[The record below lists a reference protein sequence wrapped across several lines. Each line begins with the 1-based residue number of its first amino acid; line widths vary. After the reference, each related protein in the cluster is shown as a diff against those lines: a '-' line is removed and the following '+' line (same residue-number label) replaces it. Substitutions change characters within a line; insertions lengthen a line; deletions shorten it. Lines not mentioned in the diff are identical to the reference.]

1 MIAFAGN
8 AMREIEA
15 RELNIKR
22 NECAACVLF
31 GPTNNDGLGFRVV
44 SAIIR
49 LHRLTYLAF
58 LFIRIIPPP
67 PLSPDPDLH
76 CLPTSHTSFRLASTL
91 LLLTLDSSHF
101 ILSRYYHLLSRIVYP
116 FFTSFRLISYGSR
129 FSFDYCRH
137 VSSNF
142 LPFKIRPNESV

>member
-1 MIAFAGN
+1 MVAFAGN

-15 RELNIKR
+15 REPNIKR

-76 CLPTSHTSFRLASTL
+76 CLPTSYTSFRLASTL
-91 LLLTLDSSHF
+91 LLSTLDSSYF
-101 ILSRYYHLLSRIVYP
+101 ILSRYYHLFSRIVYLVS
-116 FFTSFRLISYGSR
+116 FYLVWFSILFRLLQTR
-129 FSFDYCRH
+129 LVKFSFLYDT
-137 VSSNF
+137 S
-142 LPFKIRPNESV
+142 K

>member
-1 MIAFAGN
+1 
-8 AMREIEA
+8 MREIEA
-15 RELNIKR
+15 REPNIKR

-76 CLPTSHTSFRLASTL
+76 CLPTSYTSFRLASTL
-91 LLLTLDSSHF
+91 LLSTLDSSYF
-101 ILSRYYHLLSRIVYP
+101 ILSRYYHLFSRIVYLVS
-116 FFTSFRLISYGSR
+116 FYLVWFSILFRLLQTR
-129 FSFDYCRH
+129 LVKFSFLYDT
-137 VSSNF
+137 S
-142 LPFKIRPNESV
+142 K